1 MTAAVDASAEDERVV
16 ADRYRVEQ
24 RLAKGGMGIV
34 YRAFDPVHQRMVAL
48 KRLHT
53 GGPKSRQRRMFEREY
68 ATLVGLR
75 HPRIIAVHEY
85 GVDALGAYYTME
97 LLDGR
102 DLREL
107 SPLPP
112 SLACKYLRDV
122 ASSLAL
128 LHARRLLH
136 RDLSPRNVRVT
147 SDGRAKLIDFGGLA
161 SFGKHSTVVGTPP
174 CVPPEALAGA
184 ALDQRADLY
193 SLGALAYFLLT
204 GRHAY
209 DIRALPELVSALR
222 KPPVPPSHARSKEA
236 KEPIPAELDEL
247 VMALLSRDPLARP
260 ASAAEVIARLSAI
273 AGLPA
278 EREPQSATSYLLG
291 GRTIGRARTRAKL
304 RLIRKRA
311 LRGEGGSVM
320 IDAVPGMGAGR
331 LLEDLALEA
340 QLAGAISAVV
350 DARSARGPL
359 GVVHAF
365 MRSIAQSS
373 PKLTEI
379 ASSDVRE
386 LLAPMLASVPPD
398 GSVRRASAIG
408 DRQNDPR
415 EQRLREQ
422 RALVGFIERL
432 TEHAPVV
439 LCVRALELADESS
452 AALLWA
458 LAQSA
463 GDQRLLLVLARD
475 SMQTP
480 QAPALVRSL
489 AEGCTHMELSPL
501 GRYEVRAL
509 VETSFGPVPGS
520 ERMAEWLHRVSGG
533 NPLGCLELLRHLLE
547 MQAIRFAEGV
557 WAMPAE
563 LSSSELPSALE
574 QVIDARIARLPEGA
588 RKLANALSVERG
600 VMPRERWLALAAS
613 EQIEAPQA
621 AIDALLEQ
629 QMVVLHER
637 GYRFAHET
645 LRRAVG
651 ERLEAHDRRRLHRVL
666 GAMLSDLSAGDP
678 EMMLDAGWHL
688 LHGGDERRGASL
700 LAEAGRS
707 IAWDANAMPAAIPAL
722 RAALEAFRA
731 QGRSKHDLAQ
741 LLGPL
746 VMAGYYT
753 DRRIMEQYGDEAI
766 AVLSVVSGAKI
777 ADRWR
782 KRIGGVLGMCVGLTA
797 GVLGCVRRYGF
808 SGFARF
814 AEACVLY
821 VTTVTMLAGLATM
834 TLDAARARRYAALLE
849 PLLPL
854 GKITRVAHALALG
867 LAHIPEDR
875 PVEALERLRS
885 VVESTRQP
893 SFGFPEGSRHMLLA
907 GALYGLGST
916 EALCEDPRTLDRAA
930 ELDSMGSL
938 LFEMFANQIR
948 ALHHSLRGES
958 ELADRYR
965 ARVEAYALQA
975 GSSWQAEVWAPSSR
989 ILACELVRD
998 LEGAK
1003 RVMEELDRLAAEIPS
1018 LRRHAALARSSYHK
1032 LRGDCVASMRFRDQ
1046 ARGDN
1051 PPRSFTG
1058 WPTTMAGHVLDC
1070 ARTDQL
1076 QRAVDDGR
1084 AAIALYA
1091 PRELIATSMLT
1102 PLHAELALAEAEA
1115 GELATARGRIEAAIA
1130 TLSDRGGPA
1139 SRGTLHEAAARIAIV
1154 AGDRERAQAHL
1165 REVEHSFRPTGNP
1178 LLIARCERLRR
1189 ALGRSVQRRS
1199 EDDVRA
1205 TLDLGPPISVEPKSE
1220 PRSSGMHER
1229 KVVVEIDPR
1238 RSGAPDKRK

>member
-1 MTAAVDASAEDERVV
+1 MTAAVDASEQDEKVV

-34 YRAFDPVHQRMVAL
+34 YRAFDPVRQRTVAL
-48 KRLHT
+48 KRLHS
-53 GGPKSRQRRMFEREY
+53 GGPKSRQRKMFEREY

-85 GVDALGAYYTME
+85 GVDSVGAYYTME

-107 SPLPP
+107 SPLPA
-112 SLACKYLRDV
+112 SQACKYLRDV

-136 RDLSPRNVRVT
+136 RDLSPRNVRIT

-174 CVPPEALAGA
+174 CVPPEALAGT

-209 DIRALPELVSALR
+209 DIRGLPELVHALR
-222 KPPVPPSHARSKEA
+222 KPPVPPSQLKAHVLREQ
-236 KEPIPAELDEL
+236 IPAELDEL
-247 VMALLSRDPLARP
+247 VMALLSRDPMARP

-273 AGLPA
+273 ADLPA

-291 GRTIGRARTRAKL
+291 GKTIGRARARAKL
-304 RLIRKRA
+304 RLVMRRT
-311 LRGEGGSVM
+311 LRGEGASVM
-320 IDAVPGMGAGR
+320 VEAAPGMGSGR
-331 LLEDLALEA
+331 VLEDLALDA
-340 QLAGAISAVV
+340 QLAGAISVVV

-365 MRSIAQSS
+365 MRAIAQAN

-398 GSVRRASAIG
+398 GSARRVSTVG

-422 RALVGFIERL
+422 RAMVGFIERL

-439 LCVRALELADESS
+439 LCVRAVELMDESS

-458 LAQSA
+458 LAQGA
-463 GDQRLLLVLARD
+463 AEQRLMLVLARD
-475 SMQTP
+475 PMQTP
-480 QAPALVRSL
+480 QAPALVRSMT
-489 AEGCTHMELSPL
+489 EGSLRIELMRL
-501 GRYEVRAL
+501 GRHEVRAL

-547 MQAIRFAEGV
+547 TQAIRFAEGV
-557 WAMPAE
+557 WVMPAE

-574 QVIDARIARLPEGA
+574 EVIDGRIARLPAPA

-600 VMPRERWLALAAS
+600 AMPRARWLALAAIES
-613 EQIEAPQA
+613 IEQPEA
-621 AIDALLEQ
+621 AIDALLERQ
-629 QMVVLHER
+629 IVVAHER

-645 LRRAVG
+645 LRRAVA
-651 ERLEAHDRRRLHRVL
+651 ERLEAHERRRLHRVL

-678 EMMLDAGWHL
+678 EMRLDAGWHL

-700 LAEAGRS
+700 LAEAGS
-707 IAWDANAMPAAIPAL
+707 AIAWNANAMPTAIPAL

-731 QGRSKHDLAQ
+731 QGRSPHDLAR

-753 DRRIMEQYGDEAI
+753 DRRIMEQYGDEAL
-766 AVLSVVSGAKI
+766 AVLSNVSGASV
-777 ADRWR
+777 ALRWS
-782 KRIGGVLGMCVGLTA
+782 KRLGSVLGMCIGLGA
-797 GVLGCVRRYGF
+797 GALGYVRRYGL
-808 SGFARF
+808 SGFTRF
-814 AEACVLY
+814 YDALVMY
-821 VTTVTMLAGLATM
+821 VTATTMLAGLATM
-834 TLDAARARRYAALLE
+834 TLDAARARRYAALLV
-849 PLLPL
+849 PLLPS
-854 GKITRVAHALALG
+854 GKITRVAHSLALAL
-867 LAHIPEDR
+867 AYIPEDY
-875 PVEALERLRS
+875 PVEAAERLRA
-885 VVESTRQP
+885 VVETTRHP
-893 SFGFPEGSRHMLLA
+893 VLGIPEGSRRMLLS
-907 GALYGLGST
+907 GALYGLGSA
-916 EALCEDPRTLDRAA
+916 EALCEDPRALDRAA

-958 ELADRYR
+958 ELADQYR

-1003 RVMEELDRLAAEIPS
+1003 RVMEELDRLAPEIPS
-1018 LRRHAALARSSYHK
+1018 LRRHAALARASYHK
-1032 LRGDCVASMRFRDQ
+1032 LRGDCVASMRYRDQ
-1046 ARGDN
+1046 ARGDQ

-1058 WPTTMAGHVLDC
+1058 WPTMIAGHVLDC
-1070 ARTDQL
+1070 ARTNQL
-1076 QRAVDDGR
+1076 QRAIDDGR
-1084 AAIALYA
+1084 AALGLYA

-1102 PLHAELALAEAEA
+1102 PLHVELALAEAEA
-1115 GELATARGRIEAAIA
+1115 GELATARGRIEAALA
-1130 TLSDRGGPA
+1130 TLGERGGPA
-1139 SRGTLHEAAARIAIV
+1139 SRGTLHEAATRIAIV

-1165 REVEHSFRPTGNP
+1165 REVEHCFRPTGNP
-1178 LLIARCERLRR
+1178 LLIARCERLKR
-1189 ALGRSVQRRS
+1189 ALARSVQRRT
-1199 EDDVRA
+1199 EDDVRD
-1205 TLDLGPPISVEPKSE
+1205 TLDLGPPISAEKSE

-1229 KVVVEIDPR
+1229 KVVIEIEPR
-1238 RSGAPDKRK
+1238 RSSTPDKRK